1 MCERTGRANVV
12 VNESSSVTSES
23 KLSTPQDF
31 HTDSPRTKSSCMQC
45 IRAGNECVLAGSR
58 RGGDYSRFRRS
69 QNKQS
74 ATPSVDVIEIDRDQ
88 TAEEKREGLQGNG
101 DPIYAELANPGDA
114 LQILARLAAN
124 DNQRPNEPEGSPP
137 LNTWTTHK
145 SLDQVSAK
153 ESPKGNSSSSS
164 IPPPLVHTTLSET
177 ETLVMGVI
185 GTDTVTRLINQ

>member
-1 MCERTGRANVV
+1 
-12 VNESSSVTSES
+12 
-23 KLSTPQDF
+23 
-31 HTDSPRTKSSCMQC
+31 MQC
-45 IRAGNECVLAGSR
+45 VRAGNECVLAGSR

-69 QNKQS
+69 RNKEKS

-88 TAEEKREGLQGNG
+88 TGEDKRERLQGNE

-124 DNQRPNEPEGSPP
+124 DNQRPNEPDGSPP
-137 LNTWTTHK
+137 SNTWTTHD
-145 SLDQVSAK
+145 SFNQVSTK
-153 ESPKGNSSSSS
+153 GSPERNSASRSV
-164 IPPPLVHTTLSET
+164 PPPLVHTTLSET